1 MFKLY
6 NHNLYVNKKV
16 CEIKH
21 SKYINIIV
29 FSFIL
34 YNSLLKTGFI
44 YNKEGGFRPFGV
56 GYKHKTVV
64 PMWLIAIFLAILC
77 YMFVLVYVLNM

>member
-1 MFKLY
+1 MLTKKFVRL
-6 NHNLYVNKKV
+6 NIVNISILLFLV
-16 CEIKH
+16 
-21 SKYINIIV
+21 SFSIIH
-29 FSFIL
+29 
-34 YNSLLKTGFI
+34 YLKPGFI

>member
-1 MFKLY
+1 MLTKKFVRL
-6 NHNLYVNKKV
+6 NIVNISILLFLV
-16 CEIKH
+16 LF
-21 SKYINIIV
+21 SIIH
-29 FSFIL
+29 
-34 YNSLLKTGFI
+34 YLKPGFI

-64 PMWLIAIFLAILC
+64 PMWLIAVFLAILC

>member
-1 MFKLY
+1 MLTKKFVRL
-6 NHNLYVNKKV
+6 NIVNISILLFLV
-16 CEIKH
+16 LF
-21 SKYINIIV
+21 SIIH
-29 FSFIL
+29 
-34 YNSLLKTGFI
+34 YLKPGFI